1 MPHAEQINQDSA
13 LRDIIRSRRSIRK
26 FKQDSVP
33 PAVILDMLETAKY
46 APNHRVTE
54 PWRFIYVSSETG
66 KASLIKTFASFSKK
80 SKPDMTEEKL
90 QNFKKTLSCVPG
102 FLLVVFQE
110 DENERARDDDFAATS
125 SLIQNLQ
132 LLAWE
137 KGIGMVWKSG
147 KILYDK
153 DVHQAF
159 GLQDNERFAAII
171 QTGYPDEM
179 PEVKKRTPIKERFTE
194 L

>member
-1 MPHAEQINQDSA
+1 
-13 LRDIIRSRRSIRK
+13 
-26 FKQDSVP
+26 
-33 PAVILDMLETAKY
+33 
-46 APNHRVTE
+46 
-54 PWRFIYVSSETG
+54 
-66 KASLIKTFASFSKK
+66 SKR
-80 SKPDMTEEKL
+80 SKPDLTEEKL
-90 QNFKKTLSCVPG
+90 QNFKNTLGRVPG

-153 DVHQAF
+153 EVHQAF
-159 GLQDNERFAAII
+159 GLQ
-171 QTGYPDEM
+171 
-179 PEVKKRTPIKERFTE
+179 
-194 L
+194 

>member
-1 MPHAEQINQDSA
+1 MPQSEQVNQHSA

-26 FKQDSVP
+26 FKQEPVP
-33 PAVILDMLETAKY
+33 SAVILDMLETAKY

-66 KASLIKTFASFSKK
+66 KTNLINTFAAFSKK

-90 QNFKKTLSCVPG
+90 QNFKNTLGGVPG

-153 DVHQAF
+153 EVHQAF

-171 QTGYPDEM
+171 QTGYPDEA
-179 PEVKKRTPIKERFTE
+179 PEVKKRTPIRERFTDM
-194 L
+194 

>member
-1 MPHAEQINQDSA
+1 MPQTEQIHQHPA

-26 FKQDSVP
+26 FKQEPVP
-33 PAVILDMLETAKY
+33 AAVILDMLETAKY

-66 KASLIKTFASFSKK
+66 KANLINTFAAFSKK

-90 QNFKKTLSCVPG
+90 QNFKNTLGRVPG

-153 DVHQAF
+153 EVHQAF

-171 QTGYPDEM
+171 QTGYPDEA
-179 PEVKKRTPIKERFTE
+179 PKVKERTPIRERFTE
-194 L
+194 M